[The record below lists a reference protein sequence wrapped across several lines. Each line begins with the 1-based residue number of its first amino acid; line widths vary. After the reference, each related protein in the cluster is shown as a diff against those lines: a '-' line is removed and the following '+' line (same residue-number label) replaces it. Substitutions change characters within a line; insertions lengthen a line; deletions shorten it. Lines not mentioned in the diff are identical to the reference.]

1 MRYVIAFLLLLM
13 TAKGATMVMEAV
25 INLQSDYVT
34 VPLFA
39 SSEIEGMGAEA
50 YVSNLMA
57 KHQEYLSSMLFGAA
71 VLLASVSFWLSWY
84 RRYFAKVTNK

>member
-1 MRYVIAFLLLLM
+1 M
-13 TAKGATMVMEAV
+13 TAKSVTMVMEAA

-39 SSEIEGMGAEA
+39 SSKIEGMGAEA
-50 YVSNLMA
+50 YVTHLMA
-57 KHQEYLSSMLFGAA
+57 KHQEYLSSMLFGAS

-84 RRYFAKVTNK
+84 RRYFAKVNNK